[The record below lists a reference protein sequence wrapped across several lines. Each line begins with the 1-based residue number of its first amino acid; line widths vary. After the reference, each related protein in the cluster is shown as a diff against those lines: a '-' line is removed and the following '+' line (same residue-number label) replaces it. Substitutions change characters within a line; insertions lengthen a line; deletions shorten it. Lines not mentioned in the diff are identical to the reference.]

1 MKCYGS
7 RKQYNHHVERTRWD
21 VSLLRIGSLHQF
33 FRLTYLSESIQEWS
47 VEAVFRGLSVVAKVP
62 RMLSVRAVARG
73 DQQIR
78 KHSGGDRWGEV
89 ERLSVRVPANTAVQR
104 IDGRSGLR

>member
-1 MKCYGS
+1 
-7 RKQYNHHVERTRWD
+7 
-21 VSLLRIGSLHQF
+21 
-33 FRLTYLSESIQEWS
+33 
-47 VEAVFRGLSVVAKVP
+47 VVAKVP

-104 IDGRSGLR
+104 IEGHGWC